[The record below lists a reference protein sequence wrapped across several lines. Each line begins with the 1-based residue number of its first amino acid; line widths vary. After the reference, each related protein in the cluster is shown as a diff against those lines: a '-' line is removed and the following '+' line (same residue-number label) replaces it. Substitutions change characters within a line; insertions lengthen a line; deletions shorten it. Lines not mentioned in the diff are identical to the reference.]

1 MARVQRWWAMTR
13 PPSFTRRR
21 EDFTCLHCGAA
32 VHGNGY
38 TNHCPWCLWSRHVD
52 VNPGDR
58 AAECG
63 AAMEPVGALSVG
75 GEIVVV
81 QRCVACGHSRRNRSA
96 ADDDRDTL
104 LALFGRPVPDT
115 PGSPAR

>member
-1 MARVQRWWAMTR
+1 MMTQ

-21 EDFTCLHCGAA
+21 ENFTCLRCGKA
-32 VHGNGY
+32 VRGNGY
-38 TNHCPWCLWSRHVD
+38 TNHCPRCLWSRHVD

-63 AAMEPVGALSVG
+63 AAMEPLAALWEG

-81 QRCVACGHSRRNRSA
+81 QRCVACGQRRRNRSA
-96 ADDDRDTL
+96 PDDDWDVL
-104 LALFGRPVPDT
+104 LGLFGRPVPDPPRRRRET
-115 PGSPAR
+115 H